1 MPRAPLTPLGAG
13 KCGVPRSPRTT
24 KPGSPPPTPH
34 VAFGK
39 MPRHTA
45 EAPCHSWKSVTETSR
60 FTRPFHQTSRFA
72 GFVYTNDSRATVLG
86 GAGVPKRVGYRAS
99 PTNVPAPAEAP
110 AIALALSQ
118 SRRVQRLDSPA
129 VFAPHGAPFS
139 SLPIAFAVPVLEL
152 RVRIEGPE
160 PSGRRVATAHL
171 RVYSKVRPSTNRQ
184 SMRSTPS
191 PCRIERQRRSAQMRP
206 TVARRMNTA

>member
-13 KCGVPRSPRTT
+13 KCGVPRFTRTT
-24 KPGSPPPTPH
+24 KTGRPVPSTH
-34 VAFGK
+34 VASWK
-39 MPRHTA
+39 MPCHTA

-129 VFAPHGAPFS
+129 VFAPHGEPFS
-139 SLPIAFAVPVLEL
+139 SLPIACAVPVLEL
-152 RVRIEGPE
+152 RVRIES
-160 PSGRRVATAHL
+160 PSRPADASPLRISVFTA
-171 RVYSKVRPSTNRQ
+171 K
-184 SMRSTPS
+184 
-191 PCRIERQRRSAQMRP
+191 C
-206 TVARRMNTA
+206 ARRRTARA